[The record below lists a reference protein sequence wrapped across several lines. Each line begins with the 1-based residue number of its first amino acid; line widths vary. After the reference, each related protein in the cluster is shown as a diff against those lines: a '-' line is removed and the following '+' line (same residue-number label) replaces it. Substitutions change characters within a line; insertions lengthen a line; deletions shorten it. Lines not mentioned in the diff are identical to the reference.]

1 MLCIICSKG
10 STQVQYGTLVYC
22 WLIANCGKKDDRSI
36 DRSMKMNRA
45 FSVTSRKAWT
55 KEERMD
61 GSRLRR
67 LVSSV
72 CGELQNV
79 MVSH

>member
-1 MLCIICSKG
+1 MQQRLN
-10 STQVQYGTLVYC
+10 TGTVWYVGILLAYC
-22 WLIANCGKKDDRSI
+22 QLWEERRSI

>member
-1 MLCIICSKG
+1 M
-10 STQVQYGTLVYC
+10 VYVAILLAYC
-22 WLIANCGKKDDRSI
+22 QLWEERRSI